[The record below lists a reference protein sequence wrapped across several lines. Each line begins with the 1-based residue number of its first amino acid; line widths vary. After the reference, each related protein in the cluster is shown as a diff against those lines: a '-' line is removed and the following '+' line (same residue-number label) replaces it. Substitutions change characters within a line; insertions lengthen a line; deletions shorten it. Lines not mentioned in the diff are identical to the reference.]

1 MANNYIE
8 EFFIAIGFDTKRVK
22 KEAAEIDKVLD
33 SLVSKREKQHSKE
46 TSMLVQKRRNLVAVN
61 KQVERNAKRE
71 EDLSNNLISL
81 EKQKRK
87 EILSEIKARHKSLG
101 LAKKNGMSVESSGN
115 VQEDLRRRLA
125 IYKQIKKEWI
135 ETNKV
140 KVTSIATADRGEI
153 LGKIKEAE
161 KLKKDQQRVREIAK
175 AKHKAKLIKSKE
187 KAEADL
193 ILNSRKEL
201 QARLTA
207 YKKDKRQKENLIKE
221 QQKQANAE
229 QKVKDKLLQETKK
242 AEAIKDKKQ
251 KDRYIRRKK
260 QRASLAKKRL
270 EEEKKA
276 ANIAKKALNDRLREF
291 KKHKQSLIPEGRVRA
306 QGVVT
311 RFRETAA
318 FSRLGRAQQRGV
330 VDPNFNAMLDKAAM
344 DGNIREVNRL
354 KRSLLSATKA
364 MDNQTRAT
372 KRLGVVQK
380 GLTDSTRNMIR
391 SYASVFAMF
400 QGTVAIKRIGQ
411 DFQGMQASMLAAS
424 GSAPAAASD
433 IAFINEVV
441 EEMGLNLKDST
452 DAFVK
457 FKFAAKGKMADE
469 EIKALFKNV
478 SMFGTALKVAPDDM
492 KRAQRALAQMMS
504 KGVVMSEELKMQL
517 GDALPGAVQV
527 FAKALGITEAEL
539 FKQMEQGK
547 VIAKDVLPK
556 VAKAYKE
563 AAEEGGAYQLA
574 LKGLR
579 VTEGQ
584 FLVQT
589 QRAADTIF
597 KSGFSA
603 GLSNLY
609 KTLGEVLK
617 DSEGQLKKIGQLFGK
632 VFNGLAYLLKLVAP
646 LMRTFIDNFELM
658 FGLAA
663 LRTMTKF
670 AAVTKTSLMRAFLPI
685 TLALA
690 AAEELLSLMNDRVV
704 GNLEEAMGMQFNI
717 LTGET
722 SGIIE
727 RDGKL
732 FKDTTKKEKT
742 KIEKQNEAFQKII
755 PDPSFMDAIKS
766 ISDLFGKDSAVR
778 SSFDY
783 YSSLLTGKE
792 TSISPEKRTST
803 TNTTVNNKL
812 DVNVDVT
819 GVPDQNIANE
829 VTNKLKQELESS
841 FSGIFNTASAP
852 QSR

>member
-33 SLVSKREKQHSKE
+33 GLANKKRKVSSEEAKSQAISLKQKLAVHKQMERTAQKEEKKQLDLIKLELSKKKAVEDTEKARRKQALDNLTRKGESKITAK
-46 TSMLVQKRRNLVAVN
+46 TSMFSPVKDAVISEEIKTKADFDRSIHKKKRRAELARSRQEEEN
-61 KQVERNAKRE
+61 KAYL
-71 EDLSNNLISL
+71 LSQKSL
-81 EKQKRK
+81 KNRLKAYKITKRK
-87 EILSEIKARHKSLG
+87 EESV
-101 LAKKNGMSVESSGN
+101 LA
-115 VQEDLRRRLA
+115 A
-125 IYKQIKKEWI
+125 KE
-135 ETNKV
+135 K
-140 KVTSIATADRGEI
+140 
-153 LGKIKEAE
+153 
-161 KLKKDQQRVREIAK
+161 QRV
-175 AKHKAKLIKSKE
+175 L
-187 KAEADL
+187 
-193 ILNSRKEL
+193 
-201 QARLTA
+201 
-207 YKKDKRQKENLIKE
+207 
-221 QQKQANAE
+221 E
-229 QKVKDKLLQETKK
+229 QKTQNKLADDLKK

-251 KDRYIRRKK
+251 KARYIRRKK
-260 QRASLAKKRL
+260 QRAVLAKKRL

-306 QGVVT
+306 KGIVT

-318 FSRLGRAQQRGV
+318 FSKLGRAQQRGV

-364 MDNQTRAT
+364 MDKQTRAT

-391 SYASVFAMF
+391 SYASIFALF

-670 AAVTKTSLMRAFLPI
+670 AAVTKTSLTRAFLPI

-690 AAEELLSLMNDRVV
+690 AVEEIISLMNDRVV
-704 GNLEEAMGMQFNI
+704 GNLEEAMGAQFNI
-717 LTGET
+717 LTGE
-722 SGIIE
+722 SSAIVE

-732 FKDTTKKEKT
+732 FKGKAEDNKFTSFAKEFKEKQVL
-742 KIEKQNEAFQKII
+742 KEVPMFLKGSPVNMAILKGMKEFM
-755 PDPSFMDAIKS
+755 PDTFKS
-766 ISDLFGKDSAVR
+766 LFGENNPS
-778 SSFDY
+778 
-783 YSSLLTGKE
+783 
-792 TSISPEKRTST
+792 TST
-803 TNTTVNNKL
+803 TNTTNTTHNTL
-812 DVNVDVT
+812 DVNLNVS
-819 GVPDQNIANE
+819 GVPDQNIASE
-829 VTNKLKQELESS
+829 VSNKVQQQLENS